1 MLTPV
6 TEPGG
11 LGPAYTSSL
20 LPSLNTTS
28 SPFPN
33 AFQASLVKVSAV
45 GRSNRFVAYGEHSA
59 PERLYILQFVI
70 SEPLYPHVPPPL
82 VSRLLRSE
90 LFPSSEVEEAQY
102 RHCCTINVDVK
113 VMADSVFFE
122 LPLGFPF
129 SWRPHTQLAI
139 LPKSLI

>member
-28 SPFPN
+28 SPLPN
-33 AFQASLVKVSAV
+33 AFHASLVKVSAV
-45 GRSNRFVAYGEHSA
+45 DGRITLSPGGHSA

-70 SEPLYPHVPPPL
+70 SGSLYPYVPPPL

-102 RHCCTINVDVK
+102 RRYCTINVDVK
-113 VMADSVFFE
+113 VIADSVFFE
-122 LPLGFPF
+122 HPLGFPF